1 MNQINNIDKQELNT
15 LTLDERKELID
26 YTMRA
31 SYRMSMKVMFITF
44 VSIFGISA
52 IIVAIV
58 LLLT

>member
-15 LTLDERKELID
+15 LTLAERKELID
-26 YTMRA
+26 YTMKA
-31 SYRMSMKVMFITF
+31 SYSMSMKVMFITF
-44 VSIFGISA
+44 VSIFGVSA

>member
-15 LTLDERKELID
+15 LTLAERKELID
-26 YTMRA
+26 YTMKA
-31 SYRMSMKVMFITF
+31 SYSMSMKVMFITF